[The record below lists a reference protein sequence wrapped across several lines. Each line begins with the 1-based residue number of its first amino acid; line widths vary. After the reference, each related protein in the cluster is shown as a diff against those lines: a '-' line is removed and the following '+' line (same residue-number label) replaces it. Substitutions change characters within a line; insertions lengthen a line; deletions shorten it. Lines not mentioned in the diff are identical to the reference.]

1 MLVPVF
7 HKHTF
12 CGQGV
17 QSPDTYQEVSRWC
30 EFAKSHDGP
39 NPKHMEAYNSAMVM
53 VVVVVGIQ
61 KMTKQ
66 RSKG

>member
-17 QSPDTYQEVSRWC
+17 QPPDTYQEVSRWC
-30 EFAKSHDGP
+30 EFAKSHNGA
-39 NPKHMEAYNSAMVM
+39 NPKYMRAYNSTM
-53 VVVVVGIQ
+53 VVVVVVGGGVVQ

-66 RSKG
+66 V